1 MNKAVKKAMEMDEF
15 NNDLPD
21 VEAGGG
27 AIELSEIWDGT
38 GEIPE
43 ESFSYQLTD
52 TDWINYCFEIIER
65 NEDMLKSKIR
75 ILNIE
80 LL

>member
-1 MNKAVKKAMEMDEF
+1 MQKR
-15 NNDLPD
+15 
-21 VEAGGG
+21 GGT
-27 AIELSEIWDGT
+27 IELSEIWDGT

>member
-21 VEAGGG
+21 VETGG

-52 TDWINYCFEIIER
+52 TDWINYCFEIVER
-65 NEDMLKSKIR
+65 NEDILKTKIR

>member
-21 VEAGGG
+21 VEAGGT
-27 AIELSEIWDGT
+27 IELSEIWDGT

-43 ESFSYQLTD
+43 EAFSYQLTD

>member
-27 AIELSEIWDGT
+27 AIELSESWDGT

>member
-1 MNKAVKKAMEMDEF
+1 MNEVVKKAMEMDEF

-21 VEAGGG
+21 VEAGG

-65 NEDMLKSKIR
+65 NEDMLKNKIR

>member
-21 VEAGGG
+21 VEAGGT
-27 AIELSEIWDGT
+27 IELLEIWDGT

>member
-21 VEAGGG
+21 VEAGGT
-27 AIELSEIWDGT
+27 IELSEIWDGT

>member
-27 AIELSEIWDGT
+27 TIELSEIWDGT

>member
-1 MNKAVKKAMEMDEF
+1 MKKAVKKAMEMDEF

-21 VEAGGG
+21 VEAGGT
-27 AIELSEIWDGT
+27 IELSEIWDGT

>member
-1 MNKAVKKAMEMDEF
+1 MDEF

-21 VEAGGG
+21 VEAGGT
-27 AIELSEIWDGT
+27 IELSEIWDGT